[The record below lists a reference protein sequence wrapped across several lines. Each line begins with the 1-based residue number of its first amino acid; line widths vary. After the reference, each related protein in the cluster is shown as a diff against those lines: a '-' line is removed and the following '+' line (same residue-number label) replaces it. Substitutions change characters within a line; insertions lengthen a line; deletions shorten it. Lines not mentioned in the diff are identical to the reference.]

1 MSMVAIAKASAWHA
15 AAIWLLACVAA
26 RPSAAQQLPSPAG
39 IRVRPDSEYTLAG
52 RDSVATAN
60 REALSPSRLGM
71 VARSAGGASGV
82 AVIGGILGFA
92 VDVAVCKRHK
102 DRQPTSDFGP
112 CWFPAQEGTAIAWF
126 GGALLGATKMAATG
140 ARERGCPAR
149 AAWWRA
155 AAGASAG
162 ALPGVLLAARRP
174 DHLAPSRSAV
184 LLSAPLLAGAGA
196 AAAVVGCHR

>member
-1 MSMVAIAKASAWHA
+1 MTK
-15 AAIWLLACVAA
+15 
-26 RPSAAQQLPSPAG
+26 
-39 IRVRPDSEYTLAG
+39 
-52 RDSVATAN
+52 
-60 REALSPSRLGM
+60 REELEPSRLGLG
-71 VARSAGGASGV
+71 ARAVGGATGFAVLGGV
-82 AVIGGILGFA
+82 LGFA

-112 CWFPAQEGTAIAWF
+112 CWFPAQEGTAIGWF

-155 AAGASAG
+155 AAGANAG
-162 ALPGVLLAARRP
+162 ALPGILLAASRP
-174 DHLAPSRSAV
+174 EHLARSRSAV

-196 AAAVVGCHR
+196 AAAVVSCHR

>member
-1 MSMVAIAKASAWHA
+1 VSWVAIAKAYILYA
-15 AAIWLLACVAA
+15 AAIWLLASVTV

-39 IRVRPDSEYTLAG
+39 IRVRPDSEYAVAG
-52 RDSVATAN
+52 RDNVAMAK
-60 REALSPSRLGM
+60 REELVPSRLDLGART
-71 VARSAGGASGV
+71 VAGATGFALLGGA
-82 AVIGGILGFA
+82 LGFA

-102 DRQPTSDFGP
+102 DRQPPSDYGR
-112 CWFPAQEGTAIAWF
+112 CLYPAQEGTAIGWF

-155 AAGASAG
+155 AAGATAG
-162 ALPGVLLAARRP
+162 ALPGVLSAASRP
-174 DHLAPSRSAV
+174 EHLAPSRSVV

-196 AAAVVGCHR
+196 AAAVASCHR